1 MNISLSPRTAVLLLA
16 SLISARATGYLFSKF
31 CFAELEP
38 LTLLG
43 YRSLLACA
51 VLLPF
56 MFGRLRRMRAKDLR
70 AGLIIGAL
78 FFLTMVAE
86 LVGLLTTDTS
96 VASILENTAIVMVP
110 LLAAMLARR
119 LPDGRALFCS
129 VLALGGVVCMSW
141 TGAGLSLSVG
151 EWLMLLAA
159 LLYAMSIVATSR
171 LAPDCE
177 PVTVG
182 FVQVLTMGVLAM
194 VGALLFESPSVPQE
208 TLTYECL
215 LYLAVVCSAFGFTLQ
230 PLAQSYCS
238 AETAG
243 ILCGLGPLVAT
254 LLGIVVAGE
263 AFGILKA
270 AGLILVLGAIVCYGK
285 KGK

>member
-1 MNISLSPRTAVLLLA
+1 MNLTLSSRTAVILLA
-16 SLISARATGYLFSKF
+16 SLIAARATGYLFSKF
-31 CFAELEP
+31 CMLELAP

-43 YRSLLACA
+43 YRSLLACT

-56 MFGRLRRMRAKDLR
+56 MISRLKRMTMRDVR
-70 AGLIIGAL
+70 AGIIIGSL

-86 LVGLLTTDTS
+86 LMGLLTTDTS

-110 LLAAMLARR
+110 ILTAMLARR
-119 LPDGRALFCS
+119 LPDGRAVVCS
-129 VLALGGVVCMSW
+129 LLALGGVVCMSW
-141 TGAGLSLSVG
+141 TGAGLSLSFG

-171 LAPDCE
+171 LAPDAE
-177 PVTVG
+177 PLTVG
-182 FVQVLTMGVLAM
+182 FLQVLTMGVLSM
-194 VGALLFESPSVPQE
+194 IGAFLFESPSVPQE
-208 TLTYECL
+208 ALTYECL

-243 ILCGLGPLVAT
+243 IFCALSPLVAT
-254 LLGIVVAGE
+254 MLGIVVVDE
-263 AFGILKA
+263 PFTLLRA
-270 AGLILVLGAIVCYGK
+270 AGLVLVLSAIIIYARK
-285 KGK
+285 TA